1 MYDLEEQEQIDALK
15 AWWRQNGRLVI
26 AAVVAAALAAAA
38 VTGWRTYQGNKAMEA
53 ARLYATLEEAV
64 RASDTEKTKEVAAV
78 LVERYGG
85 TAFGPMAALLSAKS
99 SFERGDLKSA
109 GTQLE
114 WALDRAKDE
123 ETGAVARLRL
133 AAVRLDEKQYDEALR
148 LLDAKHPPAFDG
160 LYLDLRGDVM
170 LAQGKTAEA
179 RAAYQDAL
187 AKLAEQG
194 NYRLVVQA
202 KLDALGG
209 AQ

>member
-15 AWWRQNGRLVI
+15 GWWRQNGRLVI

-38 VTGWRTYQGNKAMEA
+38 VTGWRTFQANKAMEA
-53 ARLYATLEEAV
+53 AQLYASLEEAV
-64 RASDTEKTKEVAAV
+64 RASDTAKTKELSAA
-78 LVERYGG
+78 LMEKYAG

-99 SFERGDLKSA
+99 SFEQGDLKSA
-109 GTQLE
+109 AAQLE
-114 WALDRAKDE
+114 WALEHAKDE
-123 ETGAVARLRL
+123 ETAAVARLRL

-179 RAAYQDAL
+179 RAAYRDAL

>member
-15 AWWRQNGRLVI
+15 GWWRQNGRLVI

-38 VTGWRTYQGNKAMEA
+38 VTGWRTFQANKAMEA
-53 ARLYATLEEAV
+53 AQLYASLEEAV
-64 RASDTEKTKEVAAV
+64 RASDTAKTKELSAA
-78 LVERYGG
+78 LMEKYAG

-99 SFERGDLKSA
+99 SFEQGDLKSA
-109 GTQLE
+109 AAQLE
-114 WALDRAKDE
+114 WALENAKDE
-123 ETGAVARLRL
+123 ETAAVARLRL

-170 LAQGKTAEA
+170 LAQGNTAEA
-179 RAAYQDAL
+179 RAAYRDAL

>member
-15 AWWRQNGRLVI
+15 AWWRQNGRLVS

>member
-26 AAVVAAALAAAA
+26 AAVVAAALGAAA

>member
-1 MYDLEEQEQIDALK
+1 MYDLEEQEQLDALK

-53 ARLYATLEEAV
+53 GRLYATLEEAV
-64 RASDTEKTKEVAAV
+64 RSGDTDKTKEVSAV
-78 LVERYGG
+78 LMERYGG

-123 ETGAVARLRL
+123 ETSAVARLRL

-179 RAAYQDAL
+179 RAAYRDAL

-209 AQ
+209 TQ

>member
-38 VTGWRTYQGNKAMEA
+38 VTGWRTFQANKATEA
-53 ARLYATLEEAV
+53 AQLYASLEEAV
-64 RASDTEKTKEVAAV
+64 RASDTGKTKELSAA
-78 LVERYGG
+78 LMENYSG

-99 SFERGDLKSA
+99 NFEQGDLKSA
-109 GTQLE
+109 AAQLE
-114 WALDRAKDE
+114 WALEHAKDE
-123 ETGAVARLRL
+123 ETAAVARLRL

-179 RAAYQDAL
+179 RAAYRDAL

>member
-1 MYDLEEQEQIDALK
+1 M
-15 AWWRQNGRLVI
+15 
-26 AAVVAAALAAAA
+26 
-38 VTGWRTYQGNKAMEA
+38 
-53 ARLYATLEEAV
+53 
-64 RASDTEKTKEVAAV
+64 
-78 LVERYGG
+78 
-85 TAFGPMAALLSAKS
+85 
-99 SFERGDLKSA
+99 KSA

-114 WALDRAKDE
+114 WALNRAKDE
-123 ETGAVARLRL
+123 ETSAVARLRL

-209 AQ
+209 AR